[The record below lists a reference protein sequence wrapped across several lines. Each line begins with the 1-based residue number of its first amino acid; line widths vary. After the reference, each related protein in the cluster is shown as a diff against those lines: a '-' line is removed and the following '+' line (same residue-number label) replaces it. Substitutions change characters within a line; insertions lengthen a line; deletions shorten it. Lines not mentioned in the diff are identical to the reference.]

1 MSRNKRP
8 LSSSIRDVLTTPSAA
23 ALGTFDP
30 WNSVSTGHQRAES
43 SNGSTSGW
51 QQVLSEKLGEQ
62 FGDKT
67 GRGGRG
73 NREGDWEWVSPEQYE
88 DVKRREERINDIRN
102 FMGGVK
108 KRRLDVR
115 GRTETKQIAVKDEIH
130 CGIIK
135 GNGAF
140 VLGDPESEGDKDR
153 SVVCQDQVRNSSYAS
168 DSSKRGDESA
178 ETHKPATRELET
190 VNSSSPPKPTQS
202 HIHTA
207 SRPAPSKS
215 AAKGIFAN
223 LTIYVNGST
232 YPLISDHKL
241 KQLLVSNGA
250 NVTFAL
256 ARRTATHV
264 ILGRPNNN
272 RNGNGAGGGLAATK
286 LQREIQR
293 VGGKGVKFVGVE
305 WFVFPSPVP
314 IYHKSA
320 FIRLECLKF
329 HFKYFVV
336 KGISILQVLTSSC
349 SNLGSWKAS
358 KPDADSQR
366 LDLQLCTW
374 RQINREA
381 S

>member
-8 LSSSIRDVLTTPSAA
+8 LPSSIRDVLTTPSTTT
-23 ALGTFDP
+23 LGPFDP

-43 SNGSTSGW
+43 SNSRTSGW
-51 QQVLSEKLGEQ
+51 QQVLSEKLGKQ

-67 GRGGRG
+67 GRGGCG
-73 NREGDWEWVSPEQYE
+73 NREGDWEWVSSEQYE
-88 DVKRREERINDIRN
+88 DVRRREERIGDIRS

-108 KRRLDVR
+108 KRRLDLG
-115 GRTETKQIAVKDEIH
+115 GRTEAKQIDVNDEIH

-140 VLGDPESEGDKDR
+140 VLDDSESEGDKDHPA
-153 SVVCQDQVRNSSYAS
+153 VCQDQVHNTSYTS
-168 DSSKRGDESA
+168 DNPKRGDEPA
-178 ETHKPATRELET
+178 ETRTPATRESET
-190 VNSSSPPKPTQS
+190 GISSSAPKPIQS
-202 HIHTA
+202 NIHTT
-207 SRPAPSKS
+207 SRPASSKPT
-215 AAKGIFAN
+215 AKGIFSN

-305 WFVFPSPVP
+305 WVLESIKVGC
-314 IYHKSA
+314 
-320 FIRLECLKF
+320 RLPEARFATL
-329 HFKYFVV
+329 HM
-336 KGISILQVLTSSC
+336 
-349 SNLGSWKAS
+349 A
-358 KPDADSQR
+358 PDKQR
-366 LDLQLCTW
+366 SVMSMFQ
-374 RQINREA
+374 RE

>member
-8 LSSSIRDVLTTPSAA
+8 LPSSIRDVLTTPSTA

-43 SNGSTSGW
+43 SNSKTSGW
-51 QQVLSEKLGEQ
+51 QQVLSQKLGTQ

-67 GRGGRG
+67 GRGGCG

-88 DVKRREERINDIRN
+88 DVSRREERIRDIRS

-108 KRRLDVR
+108 KRRLDVGR
-115 GRTETKQIAVKDEIH
+115 RTETKQISIKDEIH

-140 VLGDPESEGDKDR
+140 VLDDPESEGDKDR
-153 SVVCQDQVRNSSYAS
+153 PAVCQDQVRNTSHTS
-168 DSSKRGDESA
+168 DNSKRGDEPA
-178 ETHKPATRELET
+178 ETRTPATGGLET
-190 VNSSSPPKPTQS
+190 VISGSASKPTQS
-202 HIHTA
+202 NIHTA
-207 SRPAPSKS
+207 SQPASS
-215 AAKGIFAN
+215 NSTAKGIFAN

-272 RNGNGAGGGLAATK
+272 RNGSGAGGGLAATK

-305 WFVFPSPVP
+305 WVLES
-314 IYHKSA
+314 IKA
-320 FIRLECLKF
+320 GCRLPEARFATL
-329 HFKYFVV
+329 HM
-336 KGISILQVLTSSC
+336 
-349 SNLGSWKAS
+349 A
-358 KPDADSQR
+358 PDKQR
-366 LDLQLCTW
+366 SVMSMFQ
-374 RQINREA
+374 RE